1 MPNFSK
7 RSQQLLQQAHSSSHF
22 ALSDIAMTVS
32 WTAPLQKYRP
42 KVRWP
47 DTILRQ
53 TFCFLDRYNLN
64 SVELVNY
71 QMHRIVQI
79 HFQHTPRIPLDKV
92 ETDLAHTNVPGQDED
107 TYENILPYLRP
118 LYVRCNEVHL
128 RLRGFLAKGHT
139 LDLVL
144 EKIEELAHLWREG
157 RLQIDLIFDR
167 QHNGVPFIEQLFRVI
182 FESPRQLL
190 RCKDFKFVHLTNASL
205 RIPFRLCRELYQ
217 CRSVTFVPCIGI
229 KLGDIFDFIDG
240 DKEAENH
247 NCLCVSV
254 EMWSDSDADM
264 DPHLGFL
271 ATIKQRFLWATQ
283 PRRACRLAVNY
294 DNRRIR
300 DFEPFE
306 TTNDYTKEKIN
317 IDEIEH
323 GEHDLYNVV
332 NGTICKSAGQAPET
346 HLKGYTYRV
355 ERKVLAL
362 QKKMSALNVNTSTK
376 QLNCYSSK
384 NSIRSHRSREA
395 DCVSMNKAPEPS
407 DTFTSPTLP
416 MQSVL
421 MTEYGQPPLPNVNT
435 TPSVHTPCHNLLN
448 DVDEIAGAVES
459 SSISNQQ
466 TSHQDVP
473 EETASKLWTRRGSG
487 TYTDPDLDSDHN
499 ESGSFGV
506 VKINSEW
513 YDEIYGESARKSDD
527 LALDQAVKSNTNVSA
542 NDLTVARQNVAELFP
557 TSSSTQNIWKVGM
570 LCNALYSSDGWYH
583 PAKILSISEV
593 DQTCEVLFY
602 TELNEIKMI
611 TLADLLSPEDVV
623 KPDDYDYPNE
633 TEQNSTSHGNDTV
646 QQASNSQMESKGKSD
661 SVFESPPPSDPTICF
676 SKTPK
681 NPGELEFIQNC
692 DRNSVADESKM
703 PKPYGQPPI
712 LPLKFA
718 GVVPGP
724 EKSPG
729 NNSESSKNES
739 VATLTSEKLY
749 GEPPIFNTSKR
760 ARTNSNSSRNSYHS
774 QAKPRYETDMDEE
787 KMKTV
792 NAKLE
797 SMTVDPRDWLPHYSP
812 SPNGSCPDGIEEDS
826 WRKVLKSTFIDGFN
840 TGYYLGLQHAKMPSP
855 QQPSHHGSTIQN
867 RNNDDENYY

>member
-22 ALSDIAMTVS
+22 ALSDIAMTSS
-32 WTAPLQKYRP
+32 WSAPLKKFRP
-42 KVRWP
+42 KVRWA

-64 SVELVNY
+64 TVELVNY
-71 QMHRIVQI
+71 QMHRIVQT

-118 LYVRCNEVHL
+118 LYVQCNEVHL
-128 RLRGFLAKGHT
+128 RLRGFLAKCHT

-144 EKIEELAHLWREG
+144 EKIEELAHLWRDG

-167 QHNGVPFIEQLFRVI
+167 QHNGVPFMEQLFRMI

-190 RCKDFKFVHLTNASL
+190 RCKDFKFVHLSNASV

-240 DKEAENH
+240 DKEPENQH
-247 NCLCVSV
+247 CLCVSV

-271 ATIKQRFLWATQ
+271 ATIKQRFLWATL
-283 PRRACRLAVNY
+283 PRRACRVAVNY
-294 DNRRIR
+294 DNRRLR

-306 TTNDYTKEKIN
+306 TTNDYTKEKLN

-332 NGTICKSAGQAPET
+332 NGSICKSEGQAPET
-346 HLKGYTYRV
+346 NSKGYTYRV
-355 ERKVLAL
+355 ERKVLML
-362 QKKMSALNVNTSTK
+362 QKKISALNVNTSTK
-376 QLNCYSSK
+376 QLNCYASK
-384 NSIRSHRSREA
+384 NSIRSHRSRET
-395 DCVSMNKAPEPS
+395 DCVSMNKVPEPNDVFS
-407 DTFTSPTLP
+407 PPTLP
-416 MQSVL
+416 VQSML
-421 MTEYGQPPLPNVNT
+421 MTEYGQPPLPSINT
-435 TPSVHTPCHNLLN
+435 IPSVHTPCPNVLT
-448 DVDEIAGAVES
+448 DVNETIGPAESS

-466 TSHQDVP
+466 TSPQDAL
-473 EETASKLWTRRGSG
+473 EETAPKLWTRRGSG

-499 ESGSFGV
+499 DGGSFGV
-506 VKINSEW
+506 VQIDDKW
-513 YDEIYGESARKSDD
+513 YDDIFGESSCKRNDS
-527 LALDQAVKSNTNVSA
+527 ALDQAVKSNTNASA
-542 NDLTVARQNVAELFP
+542 NDLTVSCQNDAELFP
-557 TSSSTQNIWKVGM
+557 TSSSTVTIWKAGM
-570 LCNALYSSDGWYH
+570 LCNALYSSDG
-583 PAKILSISEV
+583 
-593 DQTCEVLFY
+593 C
-602 TELNEIKMI
+602 
-611 TLADLLSPEDVV
+611 PEDVV
-623 KPDDYDYPNE
+623 KPDDGDYPNE
-633 TEQNSTSHGNDTV
+633 MEQDSTSYEKDTIQPV
-646 QQASNSQMESKGKSD
+646 SNSPMEPKGTSD
-661 SVFESPPPSDPTICF
+661 SVFESPPPSDPTICI
-676 SKTPK
+676 SKTSK
-681 NPGELEFIQNC
+681 SPGKLELVLNC
-692 DRNSVADESKM
+692 DRHSAADESEM
-703 PKPYGQPPI
+703 PKSSAEHVKPYGQPPI

-718 GVVPGP
+718 RVVPAP

-729 NNSESSKNES
+729 YNSESSENES

-749 GEPPIFNTSKR
+749 GEPPIFNTGKR

-774 QAKPRYETDMDEE
+774 QAKPRFEADMDEE
-787 KMKTV
+787 KMQTV

-797 SMTVDPRDWLPHYSP
+797 SMTVDPCDWLPHYSP
-812 SPNGSCPDGIEEDS
+812 SPKGSCPDGIEEES

-840 TGYYLGLQHAKMPSP
+840 TGYYLGMQHAKIPSP

-867 RNNDDENYY
+867 GNNEEENYY